1 MAEQYNVSTANYTV
15 KQKLENFWYHYK
27 WHSVVALFLVIVIL
41 VCTLQMC
48 SQIEYDA
55 YILYA
60 GEYAFTRT
68 SEDGDIPT
76 YVGTANAF
84 KRVSED
90 ISGDGEI
97 NVSLSDML
105 YMTDAQYAEY
115 VEKHGQEPDTKLLY
129 EDMQRLGNLM
139 VSSDYFVLFISPE
152 VYEKF
157 AYEGDTPRF
166 EKLEQYTKDGV
177 EYEYYSEYA
186 IKLASLD
193 FYELAYINSLPEDT
207 LVCFRRIGV
216 FGNNSG
222 VKRNYEAGKEVLKK
236 ILAY

>member
-1 MAEQYNVSTANYTV
+1 MAEEYNVSTAGYTV

-27 WHSVVALFLVIVIL
+27 WHSVVAMFLVIVIL

-48 SQIEYDA
+48 SQVEYDA

-68 SEDGDIPT
+68 SSDGDIPT

-84 KRVSED
+84 KRVCED
-90 ISGDGEI
+90 TSGDGEI

-115 VEKHGQEPDTKLLY
+115 VETHGAEPDSKLLY

-152 VYEKF
+152 VYEEF

-166 EKLEQYTKDGV
+166 EKLEQYTKSGV
-177 EYEYYSEYA
+177 KYEYYSEYA
-186 IKLASLD
+186 IKLSSLD

-222 VKRNYEAGKEVLKK
+222 VKRNYEAGQEVLKK